1 MPTRKQRRR
10 DAKLRRHEYEEVWVD
25 DEGREIDVDPA
36 TVAPPERKRDTNG
49 AAARAAKPRTQARD
63 AKGRPL
69 REIQPPSWRRVL
81 KRAAIFLPIM
91 YLVISL
97 TSKNLTV
104 AGRVLNALVFALL
117 LVPTMYVMD
126 RVAYRTF
133 LKRTGRDPQ
142 PTPRRKPKS

>member
-10 DAKLRRHEYEEVWVD
+10 QQKLRRHEYEEVWVD
-25 DEGREIDVDPA
+25 DEGREIDVDPS
-36 TVAPPERKRDTNG
+36 TLAPEPRRPANG
-49 AAARAAKPRTQARD
+49 TTRAAKAAAKPRD

-97 TSKNLTV
+97 TSKNVSTP
-104 AGRVLNALVFALL
+104 GRILNALVLALL
-117 LVPTMYVMD
+117 LVPTMYFMD
-126 RVAYRTF
+126 RVAYRTY
-133 LKRTGRDPQ
+133 LKRIGRDPQ
-142 PTPRRKPKS
+142 PPARRKD

>member
-10 DAKLRRHEYEEVWVD
+10 QQKLRRHEYEEVWVD
-25 DEGREIDVDPA
+25 DEGRELEVEPS
-36 TVAPPERKRDTNG
+36 TLAPEPRRTTNG
-49 AAARAAKPRTQARD
+49 TTRAAKPAAKPRD

-81 KRAAIFLPIM
+81 KRSAIFLPIM

-97 TSKNLTV
+97 TSKNLPV
-104 AGRVLNALVFALL
+104 AGRVLNALVLALM

-126 RVAYRTF
+126 RVAYRTY
-133 LKRTGRDPQ
+133 LK
-142 PTPRRKPKS
+142 

>member
-10 DAKLRRHEYEEVWVD
+10 QQKLRRHEYEEVWVD
-25 DEGREIDVDPA
+25 DEGREIEVEPSTLA
-36 TVAPPERKRDTNG
+36 SEPRRTTNG
-49 AAARAAKPRTQARD
+49 TTRAAKPAAKPRD

-81 KRAAIFLPIM
+81 KRSAIFLPIM

-104 AGRVLNALVFALL
+104 AGRVLNALVLALM

-126 RVAYRTF
+126 RVAYRTY
-133 LKRTGRDPQ
+133 LKRIGRDRQ
-142 PTPRRKPKS
+142 PTPRRKS